1 MERLE
6 REESQER
13 RCSSDVCLMCVC
25 LTGVLQGVMGPPGLN
40 GTQGI
45 NGEKGMNVCVT
56 VLLYGYL
63 ECFLVVREVLVQ
75 LEKKEIKAFQAP
87 QETM

>member
-1 MERLE
+1 MA
-6 REESQER
+6 
-13 RCSSDVCLMCVC
+13 
-25 LTGVLQGVMGPPGLN
+25 
-40 GTQGI
+40 
-45 NGEKGMNVCVT
+45 MNVCVT
-56 VLLYGYL
+56 VLLYL